1 MKDEI
6 QESGLKRKTG
16 QVWEEEKHEK
26 DDYKSE
32 LKRRLQK
39 CVNVELQEPV
49 KKEKIRV

>member
-32 LKRRLQK
+32 LKRLQK
-39 CVNVELQEPV
+39 CVKVELQETV
-49 KKEKIRV
+49 KKEKISV